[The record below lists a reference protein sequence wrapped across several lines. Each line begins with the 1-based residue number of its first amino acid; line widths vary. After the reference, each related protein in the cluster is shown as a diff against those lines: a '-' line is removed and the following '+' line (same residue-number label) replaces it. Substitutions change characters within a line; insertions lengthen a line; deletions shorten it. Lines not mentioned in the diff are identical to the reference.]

1 VRRNIYTLTLNPS
14 IDYSFYIPFIK
25 FDDINRIVKSR
36 VDPGGKGINISRML
50 SKLGEKSVPITFFTD
65 EDNIYKNLL
74 EKEGIKT
81 FYIKIK
87 GKIRNIYN
95 FISDDGKI
103 LRFNEKGPK
112 ISQKEKEIFFNQI
125 KNLSFKKGD
134 IFVISGSLPDGFEK
148 NTYRKIV
155 EIVKKSGVITLV
167 DADGEILKEA
177 IKEGPY
183 IIKPNLWELER
194 ATGEKIKDGEKLIGV
209 IKDLFGKNI
218 EILILTLGEKGAIIF
233 EKEKIIYGK
242 AEKVKVKSTVGCG
255 DAFIA
260 GFLYNFRREKQLSE
274 CLSLAVACGTAK
286 AKEEGTK
293 MPEKEDVLKTMKK
306 VEVREVN
313 KEWLLTE
320 LTNLKNQY
328 NFL

>member
-14 IDYSFYIPFIK
+14 IDYSFYIPSIK

-36 VDPGGKGINISRML
+36 IDPGGKGINITRML
-50 SKLGEKSVPITFFTD
+50 FKLGDKSIPITFHTD
-65 EDNIYKNLL
+65 KDNIYKNLL
-74 EKEGIKT
+74 EKEGIKP

-87 GKIRNIYN
+87 GRIRNIYN

-103 LRFNEKGPK
+103 LRFNEKGPE
-112 ISQKEKEIFFNQI
+112 ISQKEKGIFFNQI
-125 KNLSFKKGD
+125 KNLSLKKGD

-155 EIVKKSGVITLV
+155 EIVKKADVITFV

-177 IKEGPY
+177 IKGCPY

-194 ATGEKIKDGEKLIGV
+194 ATGEKVKDGEKLIGV

-218 EILILTLGEKGAIIF
+218 EIVILTLGEKGAIIF
-233 EKEKIIYGK
+233 KKGKILYGK

-255 DAFIA
+255 DAFVA
-260 GFLYNFRREKQLSE
+260 GFLYNFKRGKKMSE

-293 MPEKEDVLKTMKK
+293 MPEKEDVLKIMKK
-306 VEVREVN
+306 VKVKEVN
-313 KEWLLTE
+313 KEWI
-320 LTNLKNQY
+320 LKFSFSNRGG
-328 NFL
+328 

>member
-14 IDYSFYIPFIK
+14 IDYSFYIPFIR

-50 SKLGEKSVPITFFTD
+50 SKLGDKSISITFLTD
-65 EDNIYKNLL
+65 RDNIYKNLL
-74 EKEGIKT
+74 EKEGIKP

-87 GKIRNIYN
+87 GRIRNIYN

-112 ISQKEKEIFFNQI
+112 IFRKEKEIFFREI
-125 KNLSFKKGD
+125 KSLNFKKGD
-134 IFVISGSLPDGFEK
+134 IFVISGSLPDGFERK
-148 NTYRKIV
+148 TYRKIV
-155 EIVKKSGVITLV
+155 EIVKKSDVVTFI

-177 IKEGPY
+177 IKGIPY

-194 ATGEKIKDGEKLIGV
+194 ATEEKIKDGKKLIGV
-209 IKDLFGKNI
+209 VNSLFDKNI
-218 EILILTLGEKGAIIF
+218 GIIILTLGEKGAIIF
-233 EKEKIIYGK
+233 DRKKILYGR

-260 GFLYNFRREKQLSE
+260 GFLYNFKRGEKMSE

-293 MPEKEDVLKTMKK
+293 MPEKEDVLKIMKK
-306 VEVREVN
+306 VKVKVVN
-313 KEWLLTE
+313 KEWI
-320 LTNLKNQY
+320 LKFPFSNRRG
-328 NFL
+328 